1 MCSRATVP
9 ATGLRVGQP
18 PRRSRSSLHHHRRG
32 NTCKRRREKS
42 SQGTCKASGGGESK
56 VVEFRVPSDLP
67 PTSIQANRL
76 ITISYFF
83 KLDLEHFDVVIP
95 VVVGTAKT
103 PGPLDET

>member
-1 MCSRATVP
+1 M
-9 ATGLRVGQP
+9 
-18 PRRSRSSLHHHRRG
+18 
-32 NTCKRRREKS
+32 
-42 SQGTCKASGGGESK
+42 
-56 VVEFRVPSDLP
+56 VEFRVPSDLP